1 MARAKDMTSRPQPF
15 ASVTGFTN
23 KPNPERKPKDSS
35 NSMQA
40 LSIKNLLEADHSNV
54 FSFFIL

>member
-1 MARAKDMTSRPQPF
+1 
-15 ASVTGFTN
+15 VTGFTN

-40 LSIKNLLEADHSNV
+40 LSIKNLLEAENSNV
-54 FSFFIL
+54 FSLFIL